1 MKIYIIL
8 ILLISNITFAKDLY
22 LLETHDPHII
32 GPLKVYSTIEHNT
45 GRLVLVSLKK
55 NTPKRFFKY
64 LKKITLKETS
74 SYIANS
80 QVKLLKNK
88 LIQDSIDNIQV
99 DDIKAIVSKMVSFK
113 KRSAGTTDNFD
124 ASKYIEKEFINL
136 GFEVEFDCFRTRSC
150 NIYAKKKGLIED
162 TILVEA
168 HLDSVGRPNAGAD
181 DNASG
186 VAGLLL
192 MAKEISKLNT
202 NHSFIFFATNAEE
215 KGLLGAKHYVDQL
228 AKKDELKK
236 IKFVINM
243 DMIGYNKNGLV
254 DLETNREFEDEA
266 KLMAQIAMTYTS
278 LTPNITIPAWGSDH
292 VPFLKKGIPS
302 VLSIE
307 HWKTK
312 TPCYH
317 SACDK
322 KDHLNYKYASEIIKL
337 NLATVLYKSENS
349 LNLK

>member
-1 MKIYIIL
+1 MKIL
-8 ILLISNITFAKDLY
+8 ITLLLLLSNISFAKTLY

-32 GPLKVYSTIEHNT
+32 GPLKVYSKIEHNT
-45 GRLVLVSLKK
+45 GRIVLVSLKE
-55 NTPKRFFKY
+55 NTPKKFFKY
-64 LKKITLKETS
+64 LRKIKLKDTS
-74 SYIANS
+74 SYIANTEAA
-80 QVKLLKNK
+80 LFKNE
-88 LIQDSIDNIQV
+88 LIQKSLNNINSS
-99 DDIKAIVSKMVSFK
+99 DIKNIVTKMSSFN
-113 KRSAGTTDNFD
+113 KRSAGSADNFE
-124 ASKYIEKEFINL
+124 ASKYIENEFKLL
-136 GFEVEFDCFRTRSC
+136 GFDVDFDCFKSQYC
-150 NIYAKKKGLIED
+150 NVYAKQKGLSED

-168 HLDSVGRPNAGAD
+168 HLDSVGRAGAGAD

-192 MAKEISKLNT
+192 MAKEVSKLKT
-202 NHSFIFFATNAEE
+202 NKSFIFFATNGEE
-215 KGLLGAKHYVDQL
+215 RGLLGAKHYVKVLSKKNQL
-228 AKKDELKK
+228 EK

-243 DMIGYNKNGLV
+243 DMIGYNQNGLV
-254 DLETNREFEDEA
+254 DLETNREFEEEA
-266 KLMAQIAMTYTS
+266 KFMAQIATTYTT

-317 SACDK
+317 AACDK
-322 KDHLNYKYASEIIKL
+322 PDHLNYDYAAEIIKL

-349 LNLK
+349 N